1 MNDFNISFP
10 IEQLAKAIVEKLHNF
25 YIPQTK
31 KVDPVSE
38 VYITRE
44 QVSKLLQISLPTVD
58 TWTKKGI
65 LIAYRIECTKRYKK
79 SEVDAALIKVN
90 FGKLK

>member
-1 MNDFNISFP
+1 MSDFNFSFP
-10 IEQLAKAIVEKLHNF
+10 VELLAKAIVEKLHNL
-25 YIPQTK
+25 YIPVTK
-31 KVDPVSE
+31 KVDPISE

-79 SEVDAALIKVN
+79 SELDAALIKVN

>member
-10 IEQLAKAIVEKLHNF
+10 IEQLAKAIVEKLHNI
-25 YIPQTK
+25 YIPIPK
-31 KVDPVSE
+31 KIETASE

-65 LIAYRIECTKRYKK
+65 LIAYRIESTKRYKK

>member
-1 MNDFNISFP
+1 MSDFNFSFP
-10 IEQLAKAIVEKLHNF
+10 VDQLAKVIVEKLQTL
-25 YIPQTK
+25 YIPITK
-31 KVDPVSE
+31 KVDPISE

-44 QVSKLLQISLPTVD
+44 QVSTLLQISLPTVD

>member
-1 MNDFNISFP
+1 MSDFNFSFP
-10 IEQLAKAIVEKLHNF
+10 VDQLAKVIVEKLQTL
-25 YIPQTK
+25 YIPIIK
-31 KVDPVSE
+31 KVDPISE

-44 QVSKLLQISLPTVD
+44 QVSTLLQISLPTVD